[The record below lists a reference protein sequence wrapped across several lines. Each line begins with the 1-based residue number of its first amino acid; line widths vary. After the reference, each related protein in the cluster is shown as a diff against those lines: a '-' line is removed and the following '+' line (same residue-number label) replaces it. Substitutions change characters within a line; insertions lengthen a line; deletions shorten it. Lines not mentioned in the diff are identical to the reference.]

1 MSDIDRKW
9 LHQHWLHFFI
19 IGLVMMAIGIIAQ
32 SMIELRMEVA
42 FLTDAITGSGLI
54 LAFVSVVS
62 FRGSWG
68 KAESK

>member
-1 MSDIDRKW
+1 MLDIDRKW
-9 LHQHWLHFFI
+9 LHKHWLHFFV
-19 IGLVMMAIGIIAQ
+19 IGLAMMAIGLIAQ
-32 SMIELRMEVA
+32 GMVEITMETA
-42 FLTDAITGSGLI
+42 FLTNTISGLGLI